1 MRLFQLSFP
10 LFLVYLALTGNV
22 TSPNLVMGILVSLG
36 ISLLLPRIELPSFS
50 FRRLPGFLWAGLRY
64 FFVVAW
70 DVLRGAYGTALIVLN
85 PKLPLNAGIIAIPS
99 GTKTE
104 LGTALSAHAITLSPG
119 EMVVAIDDEGV
130 MYTHCLNVD
139 DSARFV
145 AEAQSLR
152 KNLLSKMFE

>member
-1 MRLFQLSFP
+1 MRIFQLSIP
-10 LFLVYLALTGNV
+10 LFIVYLALTGNV
-22 TSPNLVMGILVSLG
+22 ALPNLFAGVLVSVG
-36 ISLLLPRIELPSFS
+36 ISLLMPKIELPPFS

-64 FFVVAW
+64 LFVVAW
-70 DVLRGAYGTALIVLN
+70 DVLQGAYGTALIVLN
-85 PKLPLNAGIIAIPS
+85 PKLPLDAGIIAIPS

-119 EMVVAIDDEGV
+119 EMVVAIDDDGV
-130 MYTHCLNVD
+130 MYTHCLNVE

-145 AEAQSLR
+145 AEAQAMR